1 MGGEATR
8 QTAELVGCV
17 WGGWGGGLRGRG
29 GLNPAAFNTRSSS
42 RSLAEAVD
50 R

>member
-17 WGGWGGGLRGRG
+17 WGGGGGGGGSEEEEVSILRHSTLGPVAG
-29 GLNPAAFNTRSSS
+29 H
-42 RSLAEAVD
+42 
-50 R
+50 